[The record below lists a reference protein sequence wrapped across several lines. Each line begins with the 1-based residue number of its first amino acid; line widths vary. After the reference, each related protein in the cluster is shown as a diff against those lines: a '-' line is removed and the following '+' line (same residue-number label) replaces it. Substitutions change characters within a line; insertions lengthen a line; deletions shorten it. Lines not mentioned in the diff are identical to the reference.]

1 MKQKPINLLL
11 DVDGVLTTGSFIY
24 TKKGK
29 FGKLFGPDDNDAL
42 KILSKFINISF
53 LTSDFRGFNIS
64 KKRILNDMNYKINL
78 VKNEKRFSWINKNY
92 DLKKT
97 IYMADGIFDWIIMKE
112 CAYSISCNNSNELTK
127 KYSDF
132 TTKSNSGDR
141 AVSEACLHLI
151 KKFYYKGKIENLIL
165 SYHNDIKKKT

>member
-1 MKQKPINLLL
+1 
-11 DVDGVLTTGSFIY
+11 
-24 TKKGK
+24 
-29 FGKLFGPDDNDAL
+29 
-42 KILSKFINISF
+42 
-53 LTSDFRGFNIS
+53 
-64 KKRILNDMNYKINL
+64 MNYKINL

-151 KKFYYKGKIENLIL
+151 KKFYYKGKIEDLIL